1 MLKQV
6 AIFAANNK
14 GAMRRITETLFKA
27 DVNIM
32 GSVTNDSAEYGIIR
46 MVVSDAV
53 RAEEALNAA
62 GYTCKL
68 VDVLAVEVED
78 EPGNLN
84 RLLATLDESNVNINY
99 IYLSFN
105 RDSGKPIMVLHTPD
119 ILEVEECLRMKGY
132 TLL

>member
-6 AIFAANNK
+6 AIFAANTK
-14 GAMRRITETLFKA
+14 GAMKKITNTLFEA

-46 MVVSDAV
+46 MVVSDPFKAEK
-53 RAEEALNAA
+53 ALEEA
-62 GYTCKL
+62 GYMCRLT
-68 VDVLAVEVED
+68 DVLGVEVED

-84 RLLATLDESNVNINY
+84 HLLGDLQESNINIDY

-105 RDSGKPIMVLHTPD
+105 RASGKPIMVFHAPD
-119 ILEVEECLRMKGY
+119 TLEVEECLKMKGY